1 MARRQS
7 SICPLVAV
15 PALLSLYFPEVF
27 VFAAF
32 LFSLLFFFS
41 YPFFNLSIVC
51 TFIIMC
57 LYSSTGLFNSRC
69 LVFGEPKTCFS
80 LVYYASLPSKTF
92 KYARTNEPTA
102 NFFYAAYH
110 YHYHHCTVTYYYE
123 HRRRQKHYLF
133 HDMYLLLK
141 TTCKIPRCQELS
153 VKALKS
159 TAWSDI
165 VDIHTIDDVLTKKG
179 SSQ

>member
-1 MARRQS
+1 MNCNIKLFCPHKVVIGS
-7 SICPLVAV
+7 SAIIHLSISRGPCFAV
-15 PALLSLYFPEVF
+15 SVFPRSFCSCHFFVLSF
-27 VFAAF
+27 V
-32 LFSLLFFFS
+32 LLFLPILQF
-41 YPFFNLSIVC
+41 VHC
-51 TFIIMC
+51 TFITMC
-57 LYSSTGLFNSRC
+57 LFSSTGLFNSRC

-123 HRRRQKHYLF
+123 HRRRQKNYLF

-153 VKALKS
+153 VKVYCLER
-159 TAWSDI
+159 
-165 VDIHTIDDVLTKKG
+165 HC
-179 SSQ
+179 

>member
-92 KYARTNEPTA
+92 KYARTNEPTP

-110 YHYHHCTVTYYYE
+110 YHYHNSALLHIITSPRDV
-123 HRRRQKHYLF
+123 QKMIYFIIYICSRKQLAKSLDVKSYQYL
-133 HDMYLLLK
+133 
-141 TTCKIPRCQELS
+141 
-153 VKALKS
+153 KALKS

-165 VDIHTIDDVLTKKG
+165 VNIRLMML
-179 SSQ
+179 